1 MKEEIREVGLSTQS
15 WDVLP
20 RSRCTHTYTGFFIN
34 VCSYLL
40 WPTTW
45 KKLAP
50 PDLYVKTIL
59 KAQPHDNCVRAL
71 SAMLSHILKPN
82 IESCVVTRHLEQIS
96 NSNATVLRQ
105 EPGVRYSFISEIPKY
120 QRLGM
125 KREDFTRQLQFLETK
140 SKDKSGRQCSHW
152 QAFLPRSRPSWGNM
166 LMLILLII
174 PCMSG

>member
-1 MKEEIREVGLSTQS
+1 MCVHIYYGQQHE
-15 WDVLP
+15 
-20 RSRCTHTYTGFFIN
+20 
-34 VCSYLL
+34 
-40 WPTTW
+40 

-50 PDLYVKTIL
+50 PDLYVKAIL

-140 SKDKSGRQCSHW
+140 SKDKSGRQCSHDKL
-152 QAFLPRSRPSWGNM
+152 FSRGEGRAEVICWCWFCWSYHVWVANM
-166 LMLILLII
+166 PWVKSKVSFGKDIHVVSNFWRLIQ
-174 PCMSG
+174 